1 LLTPAHESKAFIGLS
16 KAKQSKGLMQ
26 KYALLGAR
34 IGFLCNQWHF
44 LFFAIQR
51 RENAIDCIESLE
63 NS

>member
-1 LLTPAHESKAFIGLS
+1 
-16 KAKQSKGLMQ
+16 MQ